1 MTRRQT
7 LVALAVIAAI
17 AVAVP
22 AIAQDLQG
30 QQFLD
35 SRAKKIEEELRKT
48 AHKALKKSNKALKL
62 AKKARIPGPAG
73 QQGQAGPPGTSSAP
87 RFAEAPGMETTAD
100 DTQFVQLPGGPS
112 VTVNVPQAASGPA
125 GTGFIEVTASARVSD
140 EAGAVALYEDGSN
153 LSQNEQCELQL
164 GTPEPPLF
172 ASPDGFGGG
181 VWGTPGAFQPFFCA
195 TAGDPGPVTF
205 ITTPGTH
212 TYELRYNYCG
222 CSGTDA
228 DFSERRLWV
237 TPLG

>member
-1 MTRRQT
+1 MTRRQA
-7 LVALAVIAAI
+7 LVSLAVIAAI

-22 AIAQDLQG
+22 AIAQVDQG
-30 QQFLD
+30 VNFKRISQE
-35 SRAKKIEEELRKT
+35 ARKL
-48 AHKALKKSNKALKL
+48 AHKALKKANKAF
-62 AKKARIPGPAG
+62 KKANQAGPQGPAG
-73 QQGQAGPPGTSSAP
+73 QNGQAGPPG
-87 RFAEAPGMETTAD
+87 APGAAPAFAQAPGTVTTAD

-112 VTVNVPQAASGPA
+112 VTVNVPQATNGPA
-125 GTGFIEVTASARVSD
+125 GTGFIEVVASAVVSD
-140 EAGAVALYEDGSN
+140 EAGAVALYEDGVN
-153 LSQNEQCELQL
+153 LSQNEQCEAQL

-172 ASPDGFGGG
+172 ASPDGIGGTY
-181 VWGTPGAFQPFFCA
+181 GTPAAFQPFFCA

-205 ITTPGTH
+205 ITSPGTH